1 MDSLIGNIIQNAA
14 QHAKKEINANI
25 YWDLEFIKLNIVD
38 DGNGF
43 EQEVLDNIGKPYI
56 SFNNSSGMGLGIFI
70 TKNLVENIG
79 GKVYFKN
86 NVNSNG
92 SNIEIQIKRKYLEN
106 EQ

>member
-1 MDSLIGNIIQNAA
+1 MYGIGNIIQKAT
-14 QHAKKEINANI
+14 QHAKKEKNANI
-25 YWDLEFIKLNIVD
+25 YWNKDFIKLNIID

-56 SFNNSSGMGLGIFI
+56 SHNKNSGMGLGIFI
-70 TKNLVENIG
+70 TKNLIENIG

>member
-1 MDSLIGNIIQNAA
+1 
-14 QHAKKEINANI
+14 
-25 YWDLEFIKLNIVD
+25 
-38 DGNGF
+38 
-43 EQEVLDNIGKPYI
+43 
-56 SFNNSSGMGLGIFI
+56 MGLGIFI
-70 TKNLVENIG
+70 TKNLIENIG